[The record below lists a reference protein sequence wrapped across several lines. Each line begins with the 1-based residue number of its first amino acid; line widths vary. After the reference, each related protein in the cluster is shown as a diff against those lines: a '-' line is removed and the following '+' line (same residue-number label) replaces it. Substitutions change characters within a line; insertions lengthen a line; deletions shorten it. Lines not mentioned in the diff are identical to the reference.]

1 VAILHGR
8 TVAILAERNRIVEGL
23 NLASY
28 GHLKAYLIALTC
40 VVDIIVLGDSI
51 AEGYKAHILSLPAG
65 YEGYTF
71 SGEDTYLASGQTELT
86 LVATKPAA

>member
-1 VAILHGR
+1 MNDLIDLFDLAKQMKTHYSAEAEALEAAVEAFVLHNA
-8 TVAILAERNRIVEGL
+8 TNAEGW
-23 NLASY
+23 A
-28 GHLKAYLIALTC
+28 LIDAP
-40 VVDIIVLGDSI
+40 I